1 MNRVVAP
8 DRNDETGQYTE
19 EYPDESFLEAV
30 SELDPA
36 TTSRVAEMV
45 GCSYDL
51 AYRRL
56 QDLNEN
62 EALTRIRVGGS
73 FVWKIND

>member
-1 MNRVVAP
+1 MAP
-8 DRNDETGQYTE
+8 ERNDETGQYTE
-19 EYPDESFLEAV
+19 EYSHESFLEAV

-56 QDLNEN
+56 RDLHQNG
-62 EALTRIRVGGS
+62 AVTRTEVGGS
-73 FVWKIND
+73 FVWAVND